1 MKDIALFLAG
11 ATVMLC
17 AVVAVFWWW
26 LGCTG
31 WSFC

>member
-1 MKDIALFLAG
+1 MKDIAIFLAG
-11 ATVMLC
+11 AALMLT
-17 AVVAVFWWW
+17 AGVAVFWWW

>member
-1 MKDIALFLAG
+1 MKDVAIFLAG
-11 ATVMLC
+11 SAAMLA
-17 AVVAVFWWW
+17 AVGAVFWWW